1 MNTIAKM
8 LMRGQEGEGCR
19 AEARPTVAQRA
30 YTFLAWRTR
39 ASCLLLPQDNCR
51 RTDEM
56 NLDLVHTLGNRFFNQ
71 GNASRKV

>member
-8 LMRGQEGEGCR
+8 SVCGQEGEGRR

-56 NLDLVHTLGNRFFNQ
+56 NLELVHTLGNRFFKQ
-71 GNASRKV
+71 VTAARKV